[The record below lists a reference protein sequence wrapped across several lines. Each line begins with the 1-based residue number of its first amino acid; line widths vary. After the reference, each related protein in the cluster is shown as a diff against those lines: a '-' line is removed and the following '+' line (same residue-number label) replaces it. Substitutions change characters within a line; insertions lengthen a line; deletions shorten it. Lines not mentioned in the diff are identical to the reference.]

1 MQNSINYIYKRKSND
16 YLKNRNN
23 QINILL
29 SLYMSQ
35 LAKFYNKIF
44 DYSLKKGTHVKF
56 VDMLKYRRVNS
67 NNIISVMTKHIYHE
81 IPIRLA
87 KRVTDLNSLPF
98 GLSKNH
104 SINKI
109 REWYLLS
116 FEELTQVKEPR
127 TPSDIIDFKNTIST
141 IYNRH
146 STTLT
151 TISKGLYELQ
161 IENKIN
167 DLEAPV
173 IQAFLNKFHK
183 NRTEIRI
190 LLEQYLSFFEKSKG
204 PNYYGII
211 NLESNIESILHN
223 TIDNIQLICDLNGI
237 DLHLNSIITLNIH
250 NKVVI
255 PTIDHYMYYILFE
268 ILKNSVEAVR
278 HKSNPLINVT
288 IKEIDE
294 DWILIKIQDNGSG
307 IHEKDMDKIWY
318 YSYTTHPIN
327 TKEII
332 EQTDFSIKSPLS
344 GFGYGLPISEIYI
357 NFFNSSTHNIKID
370 SNNKRTSVYIYLRN
384 IRLACV

>member
-1 MQNSINYIYKRKSND
+1 
-16 YLKNRNN
+16 
-23 QINILL
+23 
-29 SLYMSQ
+29 MSQ

-56 VDMLKYRRVNS
+56 VDMLKYR
-67 NNIISVMTKHIYHE
+67 NIKTTDMIPIMTKHIYNE

-116 FEELTQVKEPR
+116 FEELTYIKEPQ
-127 TPSDIIDFKNTIST
+127 TNTDIIDFKNKIST

-146 STTLT
+146 STTLS

-161 IENKIN
+161 LENKIN

-190 LLEQYLSFFEKSKG
+190 LLEHYLSFFETLKG
-204 PNYYGII
+204 ANYYGII
-211 NLESNIESILHN
+211 NLESNVEDILHN
-223 TIDNIQLICDLNGI
+223 TLNNIQLICDSNGI
-237 DLHLNSIITLNIH
+237 DLHLSSIVKLNVH
-250 NKVVI
+250 NKIII
-255 PTIDHYMYYILFE
+255 PTIDHYLYYILFE

-278 HKSNPLINVT
+278 YKLNPSIVVT

-294 DWILIKIQDNGSG
+294 EWFLIKIQDNGSG
-307 IHEKDMDKIWY
+307 IHENDMDKIWY

-327 TKEII
+327 TTDII

-357 NFFNSSTHNIKID
+357 NFFNSSSNNIKID
-370 SNNKRTSVYIYLRN
+370 SNNKRTNVYIYLRN
-384 IRLACV
+384 IKIAWF

>member
-318 YSYTTHPIN
+318 YSYTTHPIDSS
-327 TKEII
+327 EIV

-370 SNNKRTSVYIYLRN
+370 SNNKRTNVYIYLRN

>member
-1 MQNSINYIYKRKSND
+1 
-16 YLKNRNN
+16 
-23 QINILL
+23 
-29 SLYMSQ
+29 MSQ

-44 DYSLKKGTHVKF
+44 DYSLKKGTHIKF

-127 TPSDIIDFKNTIST
+127 SNSDIIDFKNTIST

-211 NLESNIESILHN
+211 NLESNIEYILHN
-223 TIDNIQLICDLNGI
+223 TIDNIQLICDSNGI

-250 NKVVI
+250 NKIVI

-278 HKSNPLINVT
+278 HKSNPSINVS

-307 IHEKDMDKIWY
+307 INENDMDKIWY

-327 TKEII
+327 TSEII
-332 EQTDFSIKSPLS
+332 EQADFSIKSPLS

-384 IRLACV
+384 IRLKCV